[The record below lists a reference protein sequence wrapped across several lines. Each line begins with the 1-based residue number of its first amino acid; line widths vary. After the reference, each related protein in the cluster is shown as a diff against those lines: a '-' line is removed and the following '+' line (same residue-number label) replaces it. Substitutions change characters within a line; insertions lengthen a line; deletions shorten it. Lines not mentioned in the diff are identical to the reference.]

1 MKRKKICFIAV
12 VLAVMCFIQTG
23 CRSDY
28 HALEMAEGVVLPLA
42 QNFTAQVDGKEVS
55 LYTLENENRLR
66 VDITNYG
73 GRIVSLLVPD
83 MNDVFDDIVT
93 GYHTIDEYLETGV
106 IYFGAIIG
114 RYGNRIGNARFTLDG
129 TEYVLDANNGP
140 NHLHG
145 GPGGFHTVVWDAE
158 QIDAQTL
165 RLTYLSPHMEEGY
178 PGNLLTEVIYELND
192 DNELVIRYSATT
204 DRKTVVNLTN
214 HAFFNLAGEGN
225 TGINNHLLKI
235 YASHFTPVAE
245 DMIPTGE
252 IVSVENTPL
261 DFLEFRRIGDR
272 IESDH
277 QQMQYGQ
284 GYDHNYVLDRS
295 GGMDELILAASVF
308 DPVSGRKMEVLT
320 TEPGL
325 QFYSGNFL
333 SGNETGKRGEPYGH
347 RTSFCLETQHFPD
360 SPNKPDFPS
369 TVLEPEERYEST
381 TIYRFTFADESDYIS
396 LDDAVTAF

>member
-1 MKRKKICFIAV
+1 MKRKKIYYIAV
-12 VLAVMCFIQTG
+12 ALAVMCFIQTG

-28 HALEMAEGVVLPLA
+28 HALEMADGVVLPSA
-42 QNFTAQVDGKEVS
+42 ENFDTQIDGKQVS

-83 MNDVFDDIVT
+83 LNDVFDDIVT
-93 GYHTIDEYLETGV
+93 GYHTIDEFLDTEE

-114 RYGNRIGNARFTLDG
+114 RYGNRIGNASFTLDG
-129 TEYVLDANNGP
+129 TEYNLEANNGP

-145 GPGGFHTVVWDAE
+145 GPGGFHAVVWDAE
-158 QIDAQTL
+158 QIDEQTL

-178 PGNLLTEVIYELND
+178 PGNLTTEVIYELTN

-204 DRKTVVNLTN
+204 DRTTVVNLTN
-214 HAFFNLAGEGN
+214 HAFFNLSGEGN
-225 TGINNHLLKI
+225 RDIGYHQLRIN
-235 YASHFTPVAE
+235 ASHFTPVSE
-245 DMIPTGE
+245 DLIPTGD
-252 IVSVENTPL
+252 IAPVENTPL
-261 DFLEFRRIGDR
+261 DFREFRAIGERID
-272 IESDH
+272 SDH
-277 QQMQYGQ
+277 QQMLYGG
-284 GYDHNYVLDRS
+284 GYDHNYVLDRPEGS
-295 GGMDELILAASVF
+295 DELIFAASIF

-333 SGNETGKRGEPYGH
+333 SGNEIGKRGEPYGH

-381 TIYRFTFADESDYIS
+381 TVYRFTFADESDYIPF
-396 LDDAVTAF
+396 DDATPPF

>member
-1 MKRKKICFIAV
+1 MMRKNVYFITV

-23 CRSDY
+23 CRTDY
-28 HALEMAEGVVLPLA
+28 HPFEVADGVVFPVA
-42 QNFTAQVDGKEVS
+42 ENFDTQIDGKQVS
-55 LYTLENENRLR
+55 LYTLENENRFR

-73 GRIVSLLVPD
+73 GRIVSLIVPD
-83 MNDVFDDIVT
+83 LNDIFDDIVT
-93 GYHTIDEYLETGV
+93 GYHTIEEYLETGE

-114 RYGNRIGNARFTLDG
+114 RYGNRIGNASFTLDG
-129 TEYVLDANNGP
+129 TEYVLEANNGP

-145 GPGGFHTVVWDAE
+145 GPGGFHAVVWDAE
-158 QIDAQTL
+158 QLDAQTL

-178 PGNLLTEVIYELND
+178 PGNLETEVIYELND

-214 HAFFNLAGEGN
+214 HAFFNLSGEGN
-225 TGINNHLLKI
+225 TGIGYHQLKI
-235 YASHFTPVAE
+235 NASHFTPVAE
-245 DMIPTGE
+245 DLIPTGE
-252 IVSVENTPL
+252 IAPVENTPL
-261 DFLEFRRIGDR
+261 DFREFRSIGERID
-272 IESDH
+272 SDH
-277 QQMQYGQ
+277 QQMRYGR
-284 GYDHNYVLDRS
+284 GYDHNYVLDRPEGS
-295 GGMDELILAASVF
+295 DELILAASVF

-360 SPNKPDFPS
+360 SPNQPGFPS
-369 TVLEPEERYEST
+369 TELEPGERYEST
-381 TIYRFTFADESDYIS
+381 TVYRFTFADESDYMP
-396 LDDAVTAF
+396 LRDATPPF